1 MSGASPAL
9 GLLATIMRSPCP
21 VHPLFTRTADQ
32 EPSPVPGGVRA
43 AHGTVTAT
51 GRYHQI

>member
-1 MSGASPAL
+1 
-9 GLLATIMRSPCP
+9 MRSPCP

-32 EPSPVPGGVRA
+32 QPSSVPCGVRPA
-43 AHGTVTAT
+43 QGKVTAT